1 MERELN
7 YLSEKTEEIECKIA
21 ELRDSNP
28 HSVDV
33 RLQVLRLEKELH
45 ILNNITSAITI
56 AEITNKA

>member
-7 YLSEKTEEIECKIA
+7 YLSEKTEEIKCKIA

-33 RLQVLRLEKELH
+33 RLRVLRLEKELH

>member
-7 YLSEKTEEIECKIA
+7 YLSEKTEEIKCKIA
-21 ELRDSNP
+21 ELRDSN
-28 HSVDV
+28 HYSVDV
-33 RLQVLRLEKELH
+33 RIQILRLEKELH